1 MTTLTA
7 RAAGVQ
13 EIVVASPRPH
23 PVTLWAA
30 SLGGASA
37 LLPVGGAQG
46 VAALAYGLGTL
57 PGCDMV
63 VGPGNRFV
71 TAAKHL
77 VSRDVGIDMLAGP
90 SELVVLADKHADPC
104 LVAADL
110 LAQAEHDTDAI
121 PVLVTTSRKLAGA
134 VQAAIGE
141 QLADLSTAET
151 ARTALR
157 NGGIV
162 LCASLAEAVDECNR
176 LAPEHLALQVSDPR
190 ALEPRLT
197 ACGAIFVG
205 ARSAEVLGDY
215 GSGPN
220 HVLPTG
226 GHARQPAQPNVL
238 ARTC

>member
-1 MTTLTA
+1 
-7 RAAGVQ
+7 
-13 EIVVASPRPH
+13 
-23 PVTLWAA
+23 
-30 SLGGASA
+30 
-37 LLPVGGAQG
+37 
-46 VAALAYGLGTL
+46 
-57 PGCDMV
+57 MV

-121 PVLVTTSRKLAGA
+121 PVLVTTSRKHAGA

-226 GHARQPAQPNVL
+226 GHARHTAGLSVFQFLRFRTFIRQVAPTGQTELLADAEAFAEIEGLPAH
-238 ARTC
+238 ARSARLRREEKSSPED